1 MVFFEIPQDFL
12 EWYSKL
18 SLNFKV
24 NFTPYL
30 KLQWNYAVN
39 EKLLP
44 VINDCYIGSRNPQ
57 KKTTPFQFFLANL
70 SLIVIISWK

>member
-12 EWYSKL
+12 EQYSKL

-24 NFTPYL
+24 NFTLYL
-30 KLQWNYAVN
+30 KLQQNWAVN
-39 EKLLP
+39 ENWLP

-57 KKTTPFQFFLANL
+57 KKTTLLQFFLTNL
-70 SLIVIISWK
+70 SLVVIIS